1 MRRSGNRAV
10 PFRLLYHPLVLS
22 EDLPTLHPDVRA
34 RLRCALRERIAL
46 QPAHY
51 GKALRETL
59 KGLWSLR
66 VGDYR
71 IIYTIEEGDV
81 LVLRI
86 GHRREVYRSASR
98 RSPTTQE

>member
-22 EDLPTLHPDVRA
+22 EDLPTVHPDVRA
-34 RLRCALRERIAL
+34 RLRRALRERVAL
-46 QPAHY
+46 QPARY
-51 GKALRETL
+51 GKALRGTL

-71 IIYTIEEGDV
+71 VIYAIDEDDV

-98 RSPTTQE
+98 RLPTTEE

>member
-34 RLRCALRERIAL
+34 RLRRALRERVAL
-46 QPAHY
+46 QPTYY
-51 GKALRETL
+51 GKALRGTL

-66 VGDYR
+66 VSDYR
-71 IIYTIEEGDV
+71 IIYRIEEDDV
-81 LVLRI
+81 LVLKI
-86 GHRREVYRSASR
+86 GHRREVYRVASR
-98 RSPTTQE
+98 RHPSTQE